1 MRCDAIAI
9 EELVLRVPG
18 VRRDDA
24 PALVE
29 DVLRRVQDNL
39 RGSRQV
45 GRVHLAELKV
55 RVPVGAR
62 RDQLVDAIAASLT
75 EALR

>member
-24 PALVE
+24 AGLVE

-39 RGSRQV
+39 RGSGRI
-45 GRVHLAELKV
+45 GRVHLGHVKV
-55 RVPVGAR
+55 KVSSGAR
-62 RDQLVDAIAASLT
+62 RDQLVDAIAGALT